1 MQSIIQILKVNE
13 LRKGVSSKTQ
23 KPWEMQD
30 CECILIN
37 QDGSVGSVGV
47 LQLPRSLI
55 GDKAP
60 QTGKYTATFAL
71 AAGMT
76 DRKINAVLTALT
88 PVVSLTSRAAAT
100 AA

>member
-13 LRKGVSSKTQ
+13 LRKGVSAKSN

-37 QDGSVGSVGV
+37 HDGTVGSVGV
-47 LQLPRSLI
+47 LQLPRMLI
-55 GDKAP
+55 GERAP
-60 QTGKYTATFAL
+60 IAGKYTATFAL
-71 AAGMT
+71 SAGLL

-88 PVVSLTSRAAAT
+88 LVPATSRSVSA
-100 AA
+100 